1 MIRKAEENSA
11 LTGAA
16 AGAVAKKASFEDPE
30 VPSPTAPLSPTLS
43 VSGQQ
48 NSVPTLVDSNKSSGL
63 AFNEETGE
71 KKCDSDS
78 LCIPYARWVTVNPI
92 FSDSIPN
99 DVFQA
104 KLVSHF
110 SVKSQDISVKV
121 NMESFSESRQ

>member
-1 MIRKAEENSA
+1 M
-11 LTGAA
+11 
-16 AGAVAKKASFEDPE
+16 
-30 VPSPTAPLSPTLS
+30 PSPTAPLSPTLS

-63 AFNEETGE
+63 AFIEETGE

-78 LCIPYARWVTVNPI
+78 LCIPYTRWVTVNPI

-121 NMESFSESRQ
+121 NMESFSESCQ

>member
-1 MIRKAEENSA
+1 M
-11 LTGAA
+11 
-16 AGAVAKKASFEDPE
+16 
-30 VPSPTAPLSPTLS
+30 
-43 VSGQQ
+43 
-48 NSVPTLVDSNKSSGL
+48 
-63 AFNEETGE
+63 
-71 KKCDSDS
+71 
-78 LCIPYARWVTVNPI
+78 NPI

>member
-1 MIRKAEENSA
+1 M
-11 LTGAA
+11 
-16 AGAVAKKASFEDPE
+16 
-30 VPSPTAPLSPTLS
+30 PSPTAPLSPTLS

-48 NSVPTLVDSNKSSGL
+48 NSVPTLVDPNKSSGL
-63 AFNEETGE
+63 AFIEETGE

-121 NMESFSESRQ
+121 NMESFSESCQ